1 MARSQPEDVASI
13 LTSKLAK
20 RYEGKDTAAMQ
31 AVAKAHENRSLADFE
46 KALRDYKGGA
56 SSSPAVL
63 LSSCRADIVVC
74 AELGDDPIVRNHL
87 SALYDTLLEQNL
99 VRVIEPYSRVEL
111 AYVASEVKLP
121 LRDVEAK
128 LSQMILDKVFT
139 GILDQGAGCLEVYED
154 EGDEQLYDS
163 TLSTLKQIGS
173 VVDSLY
179 AKATTIV

>member
-1 MARSQPEDVASI
+1 
-13 LTSKLAK
+13 
-20 RYEGKDTAAMQ
+20 MQ
-31 AVAKAHENRSLADFE
+31 AVAKAHEDRSLAAFE
-46 KALRDYKGGA
+46 KALQDYKGGA
-56 SSSPAVL
+56 YLPA
-63 LSSCRADIVVC
+63 SRTMGCADVSRN
-74 AELGDDPIVRNHL
+74 AELSDDPIVRNHL

-111 AYVASEVKLP
+111 HYVAAEVKLP
-121 LRDVEAK
+121 LQDVEAK

-154 EGDEQLYDS
+154 QGDEQLYDS